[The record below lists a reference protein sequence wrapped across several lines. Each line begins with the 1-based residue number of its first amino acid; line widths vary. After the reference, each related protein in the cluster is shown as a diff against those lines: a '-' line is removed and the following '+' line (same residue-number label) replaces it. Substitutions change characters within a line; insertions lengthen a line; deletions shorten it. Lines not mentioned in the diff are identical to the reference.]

1 MSPSP
6 CLTTLRRLSAPTA
19 KCGNSKHCSSCFIN
33 THMFSK
39 SAQNQAYM
47 APAALSYTHT
57 HTTRA
62 CCKSTVLGGLLWISC
77 PASPQHTRGPCS
89 SEHCLSSA
97 SAPLCPH
104 YSGSTGQ
111 QVLGKE
117 QGLSFQLL
125 WVLGSPGPRVTLSK
139 PQVPESLGR
148 GHFYSLAY
156 LGVRVAL
163 GLMTSQRAPF
173 LQSCALYTV
182 NAH

>member
-1 MSPSP
+1 MDF
-6 CLTTLRRLSAPTA
+6 L
-19 KCGNSKHCSSCFIN
+19 SCFPP
-33 THMFSK
+33 THQGPLFIRTLSFL
-39 SAQNQAYM
+39 SQRPFPRNVPTTQ
-47 APAALSYTHT
+47 AAL
-57 HTTRA
+57 
-62 CCKSTVLGGLLWISC
+62 
-77 PASPQHTRGPCS
+77 P
-89 SEHCLSSA
+89 
-97 SAPLCPH
+97 
-104 YSGSTGQ
+104 Q

-173 LQSCALYTV
+173 LQSCVLYTV